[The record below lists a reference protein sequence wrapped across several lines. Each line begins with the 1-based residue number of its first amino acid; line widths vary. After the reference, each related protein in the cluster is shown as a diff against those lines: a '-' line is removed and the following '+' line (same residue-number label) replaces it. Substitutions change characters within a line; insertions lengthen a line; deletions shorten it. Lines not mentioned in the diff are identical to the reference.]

1 MCPAPALWGG
11 GVCFGLAPSKWNY
24 RFRNLVGIG
33 GVVNGKKTTW
43 KENNMERKQHG
54 KKTTMLRDRT
64 G

>member
-1 MCPAPALWGG
+1 MER
-11 GVCFGLAPSKWNY
+11 KQH
-24 RFRNLVGIG
+24 
-33 GVVNGKKTTW
+33 GKKTTW